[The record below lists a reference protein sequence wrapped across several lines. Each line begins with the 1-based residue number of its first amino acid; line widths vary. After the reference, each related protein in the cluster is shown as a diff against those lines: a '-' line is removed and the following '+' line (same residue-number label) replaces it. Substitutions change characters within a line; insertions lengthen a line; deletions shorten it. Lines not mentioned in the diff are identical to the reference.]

1 MNEEILAEIRS
12 EIALLKERIASL
24 EDKVSTLEGSSEKT
38 VSENEPVMEI
48 SLDELLDIVEE
59 PQENEPTPETVEE
72 PQEEPA
78 AIEEP
83 QEVEP
88 EAAQEPQEV
97 EPEIAQVP
105 EPLTDLFGEAIDNSI
120 NARHSQRQKKAI
132 VDALEHDESWRRDMP
147 GAPVKNVLS
156 AISLNDRLL
165 FIRSLFAD
173 DAAAFSATAQ
183 MINSAVSFEAVVD
196 RLKAEHPKWDFNGE
210 AVYRLMMA
218 ARRRLG

>member
-24 EDKVSTLEGSSEKT
+24 EDKVSTLEVPGEKT

-59 PQENEPTPETVEE
+59 PQENEPTPEVVEE

-83 QEVEP
+83 QPVE
-88 EAAQEPQEV
+88 EAQED
-97 EPEIAQVP
+97 P

-132 VDALEHDESWRRDMP
+132 VDALEHDEAWRRDMP